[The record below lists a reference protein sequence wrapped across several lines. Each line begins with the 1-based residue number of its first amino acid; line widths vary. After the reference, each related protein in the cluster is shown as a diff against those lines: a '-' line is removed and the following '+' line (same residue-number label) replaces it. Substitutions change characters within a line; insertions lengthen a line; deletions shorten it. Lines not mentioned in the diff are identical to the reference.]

1 MKNQQQTES
10 TALAQEIERLEARRV
25 AITAEVDTARATFDA
40 ARRKYVPGT
49 GEDSQITA
57 AQNRVAALAATVES
71 ITDELSG
78 LGEKLLVAQNA
89 EKQASEAARIAVLE
103 SEQAKLLNEHDAL
116 TAQTD
121 AAVENAAVRI
131 VELRARY
138 FAASQERSELLRED
152 RKFLTTDDFL
162 IPRVVSPPM
171 ETAVTILVRSRATT
185 PERFGNKLPQRT

>member
-1 MKNQQQTES
+1 MRNQLHTEAITLAREIEQLEKRRVNIAASADAALAALESARRNLVSGKGEISDVVAAQS
-10 TALAQEIERLEARRV
+10 TA
-25 AITAEVDTARATFDA
+25 
-40 ARRKYVPGT
+40 
-49 GEDSQITA
+49 S
-57 AQNRVAALAATVES
+57 ALAATVES

-131 VELRARY
+131 VEFRTRY
-138 FAASQERSELLRED
+138 FAVSQERSQLLRED
-152 RKFLTTDDFL
+152 RKFLSNDDFL
-162 IPRVVSPPM
+162 IPRAVSPPM
-171 ETAVTILVRSRATT
+171 EIAVTIHERSRATT
-185 PERFGNKLPQRT
+185 PERFGNELPQRN

>member
-1 MKNQQQTES
+1 MKNQQQTEAI
-10 TALAQEIERLEARRV
+10 ALVQEIERLEARR
-25 AITAEVDTARATFDA
+25 ASITAEVDTARATLDA

-57 AQNRVAALAATVES
+57 AQNRVSALAATVES
-71 ITDELSG
+71 ITDELSA

-138 FAASQERSELLRED
+138 FAASQERSQLLRED
-152 RKFLTTDDFL
+152 RKFLSNDDFL
-162 IPRVVSPPM
+162 IPRAVSAPM
-171 ETAVTILVRSRATT
+171 ELAMTILERRGATT
-185 PERFGNKLPQRT
+185 PERFGNELP

>member
-10 TALAQEIERLEARRV
+10 TTLAQQIERLESRR
-25 AITAEVDTARATFDA
+25 ASITAEVDTARATLDA

-57 AQNRVAALAATVES
+57 AQNRVSALAAAVES

-78 LGEKLLVAQNA
+78 LGEKLLVARNA

-103 SEQAKLLNEHDAL
+103 SEQAKLLNEHDAV

-138 FAASQERSELLRED
+138 FALSQERSQLLRED
-152 RKFLTTDDFL
+152 RKFLSNDDL
-162 IPRVVSPPM
+162 LLPRAVSPPM
-171 ETAVTILVRSRATT
+171 EMAVTIHERSRATT
-185 PERFGNKLPQRT
+185 PERFGNNLPQRN

>member
-1 MKNQQQTES
+1 MRNQLHTES

-25 AITAEVDTARATFDA
+25 SITAEVNTARATLDA

-57 AQNRVAALAATVES
+57 AQNRVSALAATVES
-71 ITDELSG
+71 ITEQLSG
-78 LGEKLLVAQNA
+78 LGEKLIIAQNA

-103 SEQAKLLNEHDAL
+103 SEQAKLLNEHDAV

-131 VELRARY
+131 VELRTRY
-138 FAASQERSELLRED
+138 FAVSQERSQLLRED
-152 RKFLTTDDFL
+152 RKFLSNDGFL
-162 IPRVVSPPM
+162 IPRAVSAPM
-171 ETAVTILVRSRATT
+171 ELAMTILERSRATT
-185 PERFGNKLPQRT
+185 PERFGNKLPQMA

>member
-10 TALAQEIERLEARRV
+10 TALAQQIERLESRR
-25 AITAEVDTARATFDA
+25 ASITAEVDTARATLDA
-40 ARRKYVPGT
+40 ARRKYVAGT

-57 AQNRVAALAATVES
+57 AQNRVSALAATVES

-78 LGEKLLVAQNA
+78 LGEKLKVSQNA

-103 SEQAKLLNEHDAL
+103 SEQAKLLNEHDAV

-121 AAVENAAVRI
+121 AAVENAAQRI

-138 FAASQERSELLRED
+138 FALSQERSQLLRED
-152 RKFLTTDDFL
+152 RKFLSNDGFL
-162 IPRVVSPPM
+162 IPRAVSPPM
-171 ETAVTILVRSRATT
+171 EIAITIHERSRATT
-185 PERFGNKLPQRT
+185 PERFGNELPQRN